1 MSRSWVEELSS
12 DPHPALREL
21 RGVSPV
27 ARIDELNTWMVTS
40 HGLCME
46 VMRDFETYTVDDPR
60 FSTQRVIGPSM
71 LSLDGGEH
79 RRHRDPFGPPFGA
92 GRIRAVE
99 DRARMEARRLVAGV
113 LEEGSADLRAMVA
126 APLALNMMSDLL
138 DLDGVR
144 PEDILGWYRDI
155 VDAVERVTLGDEVP
169 EAGARAFAALGD
181 AVGSSTAG
189 SRLLAPIDDDATLS
203 AEEIVSNVAVL
214 LFGGIVTTES
224 SLAIALRYL
233 LEDPGLRRRLESDK
247 SLVPRFVE
255 ETLRLEPSAAV
266 VDRYATRDVLMAGS
280 MIRRG
285 DLVRISLS
293 AANRDPDVF
302 PSPDEIDLTR
312 SNLRQSLTFAR
323 GPHACLGIHLARL
336 ETRVAVEAVL
346 DTLSGW
352 EAKSLDPIEGLVF
365 RAPATVWVSKA

>member
-1 MSRSWVEELSS
+1 
-12 DPHPALREL
+12 
-21 RGVSPV
+21 
-27 ARIDELNTWMVTS
+27 
-40 HGLCME
+40 
-46 VMRDFETYTVDDPR
+46 
-60 FSTQRVIGPSM
+60 
-71 LSLDGGEH
+71 
-79 RRHRDPFGPPFGA
+79 
-92 GRIRAVE
+92 
-99 DRARMEARRLVAGV
+99 
-113 LEEGSADLRAMVA
+113 
-126 APLALNMMSDLL
+126 
-138 DLDGVR
+138 
-144 PEDILGWYRDI
+144 
-155 VDAVERVTLGDEVP
+155 
-169 EAGARAFAALGD
+169 
-181 AVGSSTAG
+181 
-189 SRLLAPIDDDATLS
+189 
-203 AEEIVSNVAVL
+203 
-214 LFGGIVTTES
+214 
-224 SLAIALRYL
+224 LAIALRYL